1 MKKVLILICFI
12 FIFLLTGCSQTN
24 NYLNKIKVPT
34 EVSESFYLPAVV
46 TNDGKHDIYWKSS
59 NPDVLKISNSNMEE
73 VNGLMHY
80 KVAINRVSVD
90 VKVTLTMTLEQYD
103 KEPIVKE
110 YEVIVLKIDQ
120 EEQETIEF
128 TFFAINDFHGA
139 VLSDNGGMSIIG
151 NYILNYKNNY
161 PDTTVVLSSGD
172 MFQGS
177 AISNMTQGG
186 VVVECM
192 NEIGFDAMT
201 VGNHEFDWGAE
212 IIANYNDKTTDVK
225 AEFPIICCN
234 IFEKGTNKPVDWC
247 DPYVIVEKGGY
258 KIGIIG
264 AIGSELES
272 SIATNRIAPYEFKD
286 PLPLIKEYSKILREE
301 LGCTL
306 VVLSVHDNTTGI
318 NQTIADMKDE
328 YQIDAV
334 FNGHTHS
341 TYAGETLGS
350 DGIVMPYIQSGSSG
364 SSIGKIT
371 LTYNKTTKKIER
383 CSSENIDV
391 SSMLT
396 TPNANIDAIINKHN
410 ENISVISEEVIG
422 VAGSNIDRIAG
433 ARWAVN
439 VIRDYS
445 GCQIGFINSGGI
457 RQAGFPIA
465 VNQNITVGKMWEIM
479 PFDNFVK
486 TCVMTTEQIID
497 AYSRNDVLHSD
508 NIEVKNG
515 KLYFNGVLCEDN
527 QTFTVAAVDY
537 IFDKTE
543 FPFLQ
548 AQNQSTT
555 GELFRDYLIQAVR
568 DECENGG
575 KWLD

>member
-1 MKKVLILICFI
+1 MKKIIIILILILSI
-12 FIFLLTGCSQTN
+12 LLTGCTGGNQ
-24 NYLNKIKVPT
+24 YVNKIKVPAQ
-34 EVSESFYLPAVV
+34 VSESFYLPAVV
-46 TNDGKHDIYWKSS
+46 SNDGKHDIYWQSS
-59 NPDVLKISNSNMEE
+59 NKDVLRISNNNMTEID
-73 VNGLMHY
+73 GLMHY
-80 KVAINRVSVD
+80 NVTVNRVSVD
-90 VKVTLTMTLEQYD
+90 VKVVLTMTLEVYGE
-103 KEPIVKE
+103 EPIIKE
-110 YEVIVLKIDQ
+110 YEVTVLKITE

-128 TFFAINDFHGA
+128 TFFAINDFHGS
-139 VLSDNGGMSIIG
+139 VLNDNGGISVIG
-151 NYILNYKNNY
+151 DYIKKHKNNY
-161 PDTTVVLSSGD
+161 PDTTIVLSSGD

-186 VVVECM
+186 VVVDCM
-192 NEIGFDAMT
+192 NEIGFDAMA
-201 VGNHEFDWGAE
+201 VGNHEFDWGVE
-212 IIANYNDKTTDVK
+212 IIEKYNNKTSDVK
-225 AEFPIICCN
+225 ADFPIICCN
-234 IFEKGTNKPVDWC
+234 IFEKETNEPVDWC
-247 DPYVIVEKGGY
+247 EPYVVVQKGKY

-286 PLPLIKEYSKILREE
+286 PLPYIKEYSKKLRSE

-306 VVLSVHDNTTGI
+306 VVLAMHDNTTSI
-318 NQTIADMKDE
+318 NQTLADLKDE

-341 TYAGETLGS
+341 TYAGETLGN

-371 LTYNKTTKKIER
+371 LTYNKISKKVEQ
-383 CSSENIDV
+383 CSSENITV
-391 SSMLT
+391 NKNLSSN
-396 TPNANIDAIINKHN
+396 NAEIDQIVN
-410 ENISVISEEVIG
+410 EYNEKISVISEEVIG
-422 VAGSNIDRIAG
+422 VSGAYVDRITG

-457 RQAGFPIA
+457 RQAGFPIEA
-465 VNQNITVGKMWEIM
+465 NQNITVGKIWEIM

-486 TCVMTTEQIID
+486 TCTMTTQQVIKV
-497 AYSRNDVLHSD
+497 YNLNDILHSD
-508 NIEVKNG
+508 NVEVRNG
-515 KLYFNGVLCEDN
+515 KLYYNGQECSDD

-543 FPFLQ
+543 YPFLQ
-548 AQNQSTT
+548 AQDQKTT
-555 GELFRDYLIQAVR
+555 GELFRDYLIQAVK
-568 DECENGG
+568 DECKDGG